1 MRFLRFFRKNDTYR
15 KIYIYGVTLRTGDQN
30 YTLGVVFDFTNS
42 DSNEIEVIE
51 LNYPN
56 TEPWEIFTTNEEV
69 LNQVILGL
77 KLVNK
82 SLGTPY
88 KVSKILYCPTDGLTD
103 RIYSDL
109 IALLIRHY
117 HSDGEFEGL

>member
-1 MRFLRFFRKNDTYR
+1 MRFLRFFRKNDR
-15 KIYIYGVTLRTGDQN
+15 KNYIYELTLRTGDQN
-30 YTLGVVFDFTNS
+30 YILGIIFDFTNS

-51 LNYPN
+51 LIYPN

-69 LNQVILGL
+69 LNQVIFGL

-82 SLGTPY
+82 SLGTGY
-88 KVSKILYCPTDGLTD
+88 QVSKILYCPTDRLTD

-117 HSDGEFEGL
+117 HSDREFEEL

>member
-1 MRFLRFFRKNDTYR
+1 MRFLRFFRKNDR
-15 KIYIYGVTLRTGDQN
+15 KNYIYELTLRTGDQN
-30 YTLGVVFDFTNS
+30 YILGIIFDFTNS

-51 LNYPN
+51 LIYPN

-69 LNQVILGL
+69 LNQVIYGL

-82 SLGTPY
+82 SLGTGY
-88 KVSKILYCPTDGLTD
+88 QVSKILYCPTDRLTD

-117 HSDGEFEGL
+117 HSDREFEEL